1 MPLNDD
7 LINGAVVTCR
17 RQTFGYGSNFVTTM
31 EHRYSGD
38 EFHNGKPHGDF

>member
-7 LINGAVVTCR
+7 LINGALVTCR
-17 RQTFGYGSNFVTTM
+17 RQTFGYSSNFVITM

-38 EFHNGKPHGDF
+38 EFHNGEPHGDF